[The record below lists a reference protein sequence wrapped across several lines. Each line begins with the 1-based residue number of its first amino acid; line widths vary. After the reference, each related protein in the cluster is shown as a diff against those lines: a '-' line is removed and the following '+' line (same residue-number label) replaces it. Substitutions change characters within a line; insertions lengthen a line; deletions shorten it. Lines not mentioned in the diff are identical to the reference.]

1 MCLFDRNT
9 KFGPNLGTFGPKNVE
24 KKSFKPKQ
32 MIGRAKT
39 CREDLRTVIQIDLNY
54 LYLKLL
60 ALKCI
65 FWSKND
71 FWALFWPKKGPGE
84 LNNGSKCIKI
94 DEITLSNDI
103 MIQKLVK
110 AFFRQTILAI
120 RGHTSH

>member
-1 MCLFDRNT
+1 MCLFDRNI
-9 KFGPNLGTFGPKNVE
+9 KFGPNLGLFGPKRVE
-24 KKSFKPKQ
+24 NKSFKPKQ
-32 MIGRAKT
+32 IIGRAKT

-71 FWALFWPKKGPGE
+71 FWALFWPKKGPRE

-103 MIQKLVK
+103 MIQKIGQSFLSSNDTCYQ
-110 AFFRQTILAI
+110 RTY
-120 RGHTSH
+120 